1 MRTPI
6 ASNEGHNPLI
16 RALVR
21 SVSLANRGRY
31 RLYYVPAYRC
41 FMYMNLSE
49 RLTLRRLVGQY
60 ERAKMG
66 LFRRCVK
73 QGMVVVDVG
82 ANLGDF
88 TLVAAKATGPGGN
101 VVAFEPDPQNVGWLT
116 KSVERNGFKNVEIR
130 REALSAN
137 ETLALLFL
145 SDVSGWHTLNVGQ
158 IPLSGERPPITVQ
171 TRPLDTL
178 TLDRL
183 DVVKIDVE
191 GAEYE
196 VLCGAGQHLQRFHP
210 LLFVDLHASMG
221 ANVDGVIQN
230 LRGLGYRL
238 YGIGNDGRLHDRV
251 DPNGELVAVPPTAM
265 SDRFPWSC

>member
-1 MRTPI
+1 MGAPI
-6 ASNEGHNPLI
+6 VSNETRNPFV
-16 RALVR
+16 RAVVR

-41 FMYMNLSE
+41 FMYLNLSE
-49 RLTLRRLVGQY
+49 PLTLRRLVGQY
-60 ERAKMG
+60 ERTKMG

-73 QGMVVVDVG
+73 GGMVVVDVG

-88 TLVAAKATGPGGN
+88 TLVAARAVGPSGK
-101 VVAFEPDPQNVGWLT
+101 VVAFEPDPQNFGWLI
-116 KSVERNGFKNVEIR
+116 KSVERNAFKNIEIR
-130 REALSAN
+130 QEALSAS
-137 ETLALLFL
+137 EGVAPFFL
-145 SDVSGWHTLNVGQ
+145 SDVSGWHTLKAGQ
-158 IPLSGERPPITVQ
+158 ISLSGERAPITVR

-196 VLCGAGQHLQRFHP
+196 VLSGAERHLAQFRP

-221 ANVDGVIQN
+221 ADVEGVSRM
-230 LRGLGYRL
+230 LRGLNYKL
-238 YGIGNDGRLHDRV
+238 YGIGNHGRLRDRI
-251 DPNGELVAVPPTAM
+251 DPNGELLAVPPTHQI
-265 SDRFPWSC
+265 

>member
-1 MRTPI
+1 MGAPMG
-6 ASNEGHNPLI
+6 SNEAQNPLI
-16 RALVR
+16 RAIVR

-31 RLYYVPAYRC
+31 RLYYVPGYRC
-41 FMYMNLSE
+41 FMYLNLSE

-88 TLVAAKATGPGGN
+88 TLVAAKATGPEGK
-101 VVAFEPDPQNVGWLT
+101 VVAIEPDPQNIGWLT

-130 REALSAN
+130 QEALSAS
-137 ETLALLFL
+137 EALAPLFL

-158 IPLSGERPPITVQ
+158 VPMSAERPPITVQ

-178 TLDRL
+178 MLDRL

-191 GAEYE
+191 GAEYD
-196 VLCGAGQHLQRFHP
+196 VLCGAKQHLQRFHP

-221 ANVDGVIQN
+221 ANVDGVLQN
-230 LRGLGYRL
+230 LHGLGYRL
-238 YGIGNDGRLHDRV
+238 RGIGNDGRMHDRI
-251 DPNGELVAVPPTAM
+251 DPDGELVAVPPN
-265 SDRFPWSC
+265 RHV